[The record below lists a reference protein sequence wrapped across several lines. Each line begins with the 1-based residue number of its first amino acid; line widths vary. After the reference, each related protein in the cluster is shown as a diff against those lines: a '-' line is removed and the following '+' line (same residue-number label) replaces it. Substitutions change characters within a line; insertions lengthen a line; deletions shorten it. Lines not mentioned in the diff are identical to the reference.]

1 MEKKIRTLYPSEI
14 ECRVAQCGKTKSG
27 GAWCSILLYKDAR
40 VDMRILDEV
49 YGPSNWQRTH
59 ELIGDRLYCTIS
71 IYDPEKKEWIK
82 KQDVGTESYTEKEK
96 GQASDSFKRAG
107 FNVGIGRELY
117 TAPKIFINLEA
128 GEYKEFGDKVQPSIS
143 LDVDDIDYD
152 EKDSICYLVLV
163 DSKTRKVKYSYGKK
177 GKANKPT
184 SLSAPKSDKP
194 MMHQNHPNWE
204 PLLQSIVDGKATL
217 EQYKKKYFFP
227 EADEIAAK
235 EWILN
240 HSNL

>member
-1 MEKKIRTLYPSEI
+1 MTKIRTLYPSEI
-14 ECRVAQCGKTKSG
+14 ECRVAQCGKNKS

-49 YGPSNWQRTH
+49 YGPANWQRTH

-82 KQDVGTESYTEKEK
+82 KQDVGTESYTEKVK

-117 TAPKIFINLEA
+117 TAPKIFINLSE
-128 GEYKEFGDKVQPSIS
+128 GEYKEFGDKVQPTIT

-152 EKDSICYLVLV
+152 DNNSICYLVLV
-163 DSKTRKVKYSYGKK
+163 DSRTREVKYTYGKK
-177 GKANKPT
+177 GKTNKPA
-184 SLSAPKSDKP
+184 SLSAPKADKP

-204 PLLQSIVDGKATL
+204 SLLQSIVDGKATL

-235 EWILN
+235 EWILT
-240 HSNL
+240 HSDI